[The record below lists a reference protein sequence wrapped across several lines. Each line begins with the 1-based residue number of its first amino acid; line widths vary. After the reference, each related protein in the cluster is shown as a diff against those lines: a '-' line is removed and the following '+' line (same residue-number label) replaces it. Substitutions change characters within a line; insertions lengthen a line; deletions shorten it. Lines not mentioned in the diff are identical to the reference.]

1 MSDWPS
7 RLARGRLTQAPLL
20 RFVRRLG
27 NIVDEA
33 GMPQALHCRTGLE
46 WHSDGSRALT
56 MLSCAEAPSAGG
68 ETLFASSSQLFDALP
83 REEQALAARALAVC
97 EHRAHALPARSVY
110 PA

>member
-68 ETLFASSSQLFDALP
+68 ETLFASSSQSIARLQLGGVDPQTVTRFQETVLRAIVSDDA
-83 REEQALAARALAVC
+83 
-97 EHRAHALPARSVY
+97 PAR
-110 PA
+110 

>member
-1 MSDWPS
+1 MSVEGLP
-7 RLARGRLTQAPLL
+7 
-20 RFVRRLG
+20 FVRRLG

-83 REEQALAARALAVC
+83 PEDQALAARALAVC
-97 EHRAHALPARSVY
+97 ERRAHALPASLAA